1 MQDQGQPP
9 LYTDAIVSIQI
20 NDADDQ
26 NPLFAQ
32 SRYWAHLPQPAQK
45 VVSQGISCNQIFQK
59 YAVPQHKWNN
69 EMLKRKK

>member
-9 LYTDAIVSIQI
+9 LYTDAIVSIEI

-32 SRYWAHLPQPAQK
+32 SRYWAHLPQPARK
-45 VVSQGISCNQIFQK
+45 VVAETF
-59 YAVPQHKWNN
+59 VPRKLFGQCGSTSENLSN
-69 EMLKRKK
+69 EKENSF